1 MPLFTSIHLY
11 YLLRLYSFAL
21 MSKRGVGTASDTE
34 NLQLE
39 IAVISAKNF
48 DTGFQFNA
56 WLINL
61 CKLNN

>member
-1 MPLFTSIHLY
+1 
-11 YLLRLYSFAL
+11 
-21 MSKRGVGTASDTE
+21 MSKRGVGTASDPPPSFSDTE